1 LRAPRRILNDE
12 KFERTSHPVIVVKLR
27 ILAAYLARLFDGI
40 SQDGRGSGGGNGRY
54 ASYLPTRKCGFVG
67 GLLAEFLKVAVLKE
81 YLVRRLERAAMS
93 LDSCQDRVVS
103 LRCPGGGYGR
113 TGDWNGSGDR
123 KSDD

>member
-1 LRAPRRILNDE
+1 MPAIFPLGN
-12 KFERTSHPVIVVKLR
+12 
-27 ILAAYLARLFDGI
+27 AALWEAF
-40 SQDGRGSGGGNGRY
+40 
-54 ASYLPTRKCGFVG
+54 
-67 GLLAEFLKVAVLKE
+67 LAEFLKVAVLKE

-93 LDSCQDRVVS
+93 LDSCEDRVVS